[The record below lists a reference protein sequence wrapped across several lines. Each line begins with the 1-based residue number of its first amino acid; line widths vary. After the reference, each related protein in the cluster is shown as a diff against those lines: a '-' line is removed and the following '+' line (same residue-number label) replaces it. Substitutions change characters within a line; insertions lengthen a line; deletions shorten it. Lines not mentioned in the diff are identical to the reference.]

1 MIVGC
6 GDLTILL
13 VGLGFHCFL
22 LKCKEKLR
30 HSLGRPSRSDFV
42 QREVIAVVESCREI
56 DNSDDK
62 DKNKKNSR
70 SVKYRTKLAFEV
82 DGKSYEGE
90 ETYNQK
96 VYVGDKV
103 KVEVYRTSKGIY
115 KLRPYNNLVNFV
127 FYCVAIPLGF
137 IIVIASV
144 YSIGLT
150 VKKKE

>member
-96 VYVGDKV
+96 IYVGDKV

-127 FYCVAIPLGF
+127 FYCVAIPFGF
-137 IIVIASV
+137 IIAIASV
-144 YSIGLT
+144 YSIRLI
-150 VKKKE
+150 VKKK